1 MYHNL
6 AETKLFYQ
14 APGYLSAH
22 LESFWRS
29 SALPQI
35 FKLEIFES
43 FVSKKKKKAKY
54 QARPFISE
62 FSWMRANWACSFLHQ
77 WLWFRYLEIQ
87 LVFSAGSEAFCK
99 TQIKIYIYVPQLPLT
114 KKRRQQPLH
123 SSDHGKDTQI
133 LEPHKWPWVWIEL

>member
-35 FKLEIFES
+35 FNLEIFES
-43 FVSKKKKKAKY
+43 FVSKKKKKPNTKLDLSLVSSHGWEQTGHAPFYTSGSDSDIWKSSWY
-54 QARPFISE
+54 FLLAQKLSVRP
-62 FSWMRANWACSFLHQ
+62 
-77 WLWFRYLEIQ
+77 
-87 LVFSAGSEAFCK
+87 K
-99 TQIKIYIYVPQLPLT
+99 
-114 KKRRQQPLH
+114 
-123 SSDHGKDTQI
+123 
-133 LEPHKWPWVWIEL
+133 